1 MFQAPSMSLIFRALK
16 FFNLTTICTP
26 TPDYFYCIWFF
37 HVFILTRG
45 DKHWRRVM
53 PSTWKHSKQRGVT
66 AVPTFFMGLDKL
78 VGAQPYEAFQKMVEK
93 YQS

>member
-1 MFQAPSMSLIFRALK
+1 
-16 FFNLTTICTP
+16 
-26 TPDYFYCIWFF
+26 
-37 HVFILTRG
+37 
-45 DKHWRRVM
+45 M